1 MQEPNSD
8 PKSLSASVNA
18 AKLYEYEINDP
29 VLIVDD
35 DPVQRR
41 LSEAV
46 LLKAGMAVQ
55 SVPDGQAALDAL
67 AEGRY
72 SAVLLDMMMPGL
84 DGYDVLQAI
93 AKRGIAIPV
102 VVQTAQGS
110 IEAAV
115 RMIRAGAFD
124 FLVKPVSPERLVK
137 AVGAASKVSA
147 MEPRARHV
155 RSRAAERFSLDD
167 LTTHSPWMEK
177 VIRLSQ
183 RAATSDIPVLIEGES
198 GVGKEMV
205 ARAIQSHSQRRG
217 KPFIIV
223 NCGAIPEKLVESILF
238 GHEKGAFTGA
248 NERHD
253 GKFAEADG
261 GTLFLDEIGELPM
274 DVQVKLLRAVQFN
287 EIDPVGSKRPRN
299 VDVRLISAT
308 NKNLIDAIKAGKFRE
323 DLFYRLN
330 VFPVYVPPLRERRED
345 ISQLATLFVKRY
357 AHVTPGAQARAI
369 SDEAMRLLE
378 GHDWPGN
385 VRELENAVH
394 RAVVLSDVSHLTPEH
409 FPHVAAQNMP
419 VEKLTE
425 ATVSHVDDGVGE
437 GINPSIVPGAP
448 GADAPMIAAPK
459 GVQIDPDL
467 WLQVIADNGHIRRM
481 EDIESDLIR
490 MAIAHYGG
498 QLSEVAR
505 RLGIGR
511 STLYRK
517 LGELGLESLPSGIDA
532 SNNPLAN

>member
-1 MQEPNSD
+1 MQDADQKSD
-8 PKSLSASVNA
+8 SVELTSAER
-18 AKLYEYEINDP
+18 KPFEHELNDP

-46 LLKAGMAVQ
+46 LLKAGLAVQ
-55 SVPDGQAALDAL
+55 AVPDGQAALDAL
-67 AEGRY
+67 SDGRF

-84 DGYDVLQAI
+84 DGYDVLEAI

-124 FLVKPVSPERLVK
+124 FLVKPVAPDRLIK
-137 AVGAASKVSA
+137 AVSAATKVSA

-167 LTTHSPWMEK
+167 LVTDSPWMEK

-183 RAATSDIPVLIEGES
+183 RAAGSDIPVLIEGES

-205 ARAIQSHSQRRG
+205 ARAIQSQSLRRG

-248 NERHD
+248 NDRHD

-287 EIDPVGSKRPRN
+287 EIDPVGSKRPRK

-345 ISQLATLFVKRY
+345 VSQLATLFVKRY

-378 GHDWPGN
+378 SHDWPGN

-409 FPHVAAQNMP
+409 FPHVAAQSIS

-425 ATVSHVDDGVGE
+425 AARMQSGWVDPTPLNLPVSPALAAVEAPSGVL
-437 GINPSIVPGAP
+437 V
-448 GADAPMIAAPK
+448 
-459 GVQIDPDL
+459 DPDQ
-467 WLQVIADNGHIRRM
+467 WLQVIADSGHIRRM
-481 EDIESDLIR
+481 EEIEADLIR

-517 LGELGLESLPSGIDA
+517 LGELGLETLPSGIDA
-532 SNNPLAN
+532 ETKPLAN